1 MYLISNNSRLKK
13 RTHNPID
20 SDKIAED
27 PHLLPYAHTL
37 GGAIIK
43 PLDKGRIKGL
53 AMSAMYEQTGDKL
66 KQIKEQIDLLVQ
78 QAQDIHD
85 RIDLSEKIY
94 EAKYSFKPIIGQQ
107 YYLYQD
113 DEKYVLSMISPAE
126 WGTKGA
132 PYEFLASAKV
142 LSDHTWQIIEKQ
154 SQDVDIEL

>member
-1 MYLISNNSRLKK
+1 LEK
-13 RTHNPID
+13 RKHNPID
-20 SDKIAED
+20 EDKIAEN

-66 KQIKEQIDLLVQ
+66 NQIKEQIDLLVQ

-107 YYLYQD
+107 YFLYQQ
-113 DEKYVLSMISPAE
+113 DEEYVLSMISPTE
-126 WGTKGA
+126 WGKKGA
-132 PYEFLASAKV
+132 PYEYLASAKV
-142 LSDHTWQIIEKQ
+142 LSDHTWEITDMQKQ
-154 SQDVDIEL
+154 DIDIEL

>member
-1 MYLISNNSRLKK
+1 MEK
-13 RTHNPID
+13 RKHNPID
-20 SDKIAED
+20 EDKIAEN

-66 KQIKEQIDLLVQ
+66 NQIKEQIDLLVQ

-85 RIDLSEKIY
+85 RLDLSEKIY

-107 YYLYQD
+107 YFLYRQD
-113 DEKYVLSMISPAE
+113 EEYVLSMISPKE
-126 WGTKGA
+126 WGKKGA
-132 PYEFLASAKV
+132 PYEYLASAKV
-142 LSDHTWQIIEKQ
+142 LSDHTWEITDKQ
-154 SQDVDIEL
+154 KQDIDIEL

>member
-1 MYLISNNSRLKK
+1 LEK
-13 RTHNPID
+13 RKHNPID
-20 SDKIAED
+20 EDKIAEN

-66 KQIKEQIDLLVQ
+66 NQIKKQIDLLVQ

-85 RIDLSEKIY
+85 RLDLSEKIY

-107 YYLYQD
+107 YFLYQQ
-113 DEKYVLSMISPAE
+113 EEEYVLSMISPTE
-126 WGTKGA
+126 WGKKGA
-132 PYEFLASAKV
+132 PYEYLASAKV
-142 LSDHTWQIIEKQ
+142 LSDHTWEITDKQ
-154 SQDVDIEL
+154 KQDIDIEL

>member
-1 MYLISNNSRLKK
+1 MEK

-20 SDKIAED
+20 EDKIAEN

-66 KQIKEQIDLLVQ
+66 NQIKEQIDLLVQ

-107 YYLYQD
+107 YFLYQQ
-113 DEKYVLSMISPAE
+113 DEEYVLSMISPTE
-126 WGTKGA
+126 WGKKGA
-132 PYEFLASAKV
+132 PYEYLASAKV
-142 LSDHTWQIIEKQ
+142 LSDHTWEITDMQKQ
-154 SQDVDIEL
+154 DIDIEL

>member
-1 MYLISNNSRLKK
+1 MEK
-13 RTHNPID
+13 RKHNPID
-20 SDKIAED
+20 EDKIAEN

-66 KQIKEQIDLLVQ
+66 NQIKKQIDLLVQ

-85 RIDLSEKIY
+85 RLDLSEKIY

-107 YYLYQD
+107 YFLYQQ
-113 DEKYVLSMISPAE
+113 EEEYVLSMISPTE
-126 WGTKGA
+126 WGKKGA
-132 PYEFLASAKV
+132 PYEYLASAKV
-142 LSDHTWQIIEKQ
+142 LSDHTWEITDKQ
-154 SQDVDIEL
+154 KQDIDIEL